1 MDIATIR
8 SSAREALKGFCR
20 VCPVCDGRVCAGEVP
35 GMGGT
40 GTGAA
45 FRENLEALRRYRLN
59 LRTLHAVK
67 AVDVSVELFG
77 TTLAMPILAAPMAG
91 TTYNM
96 GGKLSEAAFISA
108 VIGGA
113 RDAGTFGMCGDGA
126 DAGMYESGL
135 AAISA
140 AGGLGAAI
148 LKPRAQDE
156 IVKRL
161 RMAEAAGA
169 LAVGM
174 DIDGA
179 GLVTMALKGQPV
191 GPKTP
196 QELAE
201 IIGATSRPF
210 IVKGVMT
217 PDEAMSA
224 AKAGAAAIVVSN
236 HGGRVL
242 DHTPGTAEV
251 LPDIAA
257 KVKGQTKV
265 LVDGGVRSGA
275 DVLKMLALGADAV
288 LVGRP
293 LVVGAFGGG
302 AEGVAAIL
310 NKLKAELVSA
320 MLLTGTAS
328 ARGVS
333 PGIVSLRPCG
343 TGSAA

>member
-1 MDIATIR
+1 MDMATIR
-8 SSAREALKGFCR
+8 NTAREALKDFCR

-45 FRENLEALRRYRLN
+45 FKDNLEALRRYRLN

-67 AVDVSVELFG
+67 AVEATFELFG
-77 TTLAMPILAAPMAG
+77 KTLSMPILAAPMAG

-96 GGKLSEAAFISA
+96 GGKLSEAEFISS
-108 VIGGA
+108 VIVGA
-113 RDAGTFGMCGDGA
+113 RDAGSFGMCGDGA

-135 AAISA
+135 AAIVE

-148 LKPRAQDE
+148 LKPRAQDQ
-156 IVKRL
+156 IIKRI
-161 RMAEAAGA
+161 RMAEEAGA

-174 DIDGA
+174 DVDGA

-196 QELAE
+196 EELVE
-201 IIGATSRPF
+201 VIGATSLPF

-217 PDEAMSA
+217 VDEALLA
-224 AKAGAAAIVVSN
+224 AEAGAAAIVVSN

-251 LPDIAA
+251 LPGIAA
-257 KVKGQTKV
+257 TVKGKTKV
-265 LVDGGVRSGA
+265 LVDGGVRTGA

-288 LVGRP
+288 LIGRP
-293 LVVGAFGGG
+293 LVTGAFGGG
-302 AEGVAAIL
+302 AEGVASIL
-310 NKLKAELVSA
+310 NKLKAELISA

-328 ARGVS
+328 VRNVS
-333 PGIVSLRPCG
+333 PDILSLKPC
-343 TGSAA
+343 